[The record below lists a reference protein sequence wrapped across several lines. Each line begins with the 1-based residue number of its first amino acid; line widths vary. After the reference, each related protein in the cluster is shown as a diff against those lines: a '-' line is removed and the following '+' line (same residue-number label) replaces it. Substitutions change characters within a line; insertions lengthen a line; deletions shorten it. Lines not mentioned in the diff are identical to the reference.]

1 MNTEEFNY
9 NGYNQ
14 NDNNVINKNPNNTRK
29 SNFKKTYKTPLIVI
43 LVLTIIFIILLIIS
57 LITDNNYTIITNIP
71 DYYEMDMESK
81 YTINAFISPDT
92 DKYYITDF
100 LSTNINVVRVNN
112 NGIVEALSEGECT
125 IIINTN
131 NDKIYK
137 NINVKVVDKNIY
149 PEKIELTKKDY
160 TLRIN
165 QTDLLDYTI
174 YPVNTTKPEVTIT
187 KDNDVIEIN
196 DKTIKALKE
205 GNSTITIK
213 TVNNIEV
220 TASVIVSNKANSI
233 KFDKENINIKVGDT
247 TTINATVLPEDS
259 LRKDLTYT
267 IKDTNIATITNNTI
281 KGLKKGKTTLT
292 VTNGEV
298 SNTIELTV
306 NENLLVTLSNYNLL
320 QNKLNSLNKNSLSST
335 DTSYLLF
342 GSDYQEGQTKV
353 TKLLSFVKSKNITPN
368 LVGILG
374 DYHAGNVGNHTS
386 EIKELDK
393 KIKNEFSKTST
404 LYVQGNHDTNETQ
417 YIQSTGSYIG
427 NNYILYVINTK
438 DNPRQTSSC
447 TDSSNLIKAGKKL
460 DTFLK
465 DLNDKDIKAPILILT
480 HVPIHDNRNDNACG
494 YKFGEII
501 NKYKN
506 LNIFLLF
513 GHNHSGSYDNCIGGS
528 MNYFSK
534 GSTVGLSDNNNNKSL
549 KINFYYLNAGYV
561 GLERNASGQVTCSG
575 KQVTSSNEN
584 SMSLFTIT
592 NDHIKIERYT
602 NSKVI
607 KVLDLDLK

>member
-1 MNTEEFNY
+1 MNTEEFN
-9 NGYNQ
+9 YNQ

-43 LVLTIIFIILLIIS
+43 LVLTIIFIILLVIS
-57 LITDNNYTIITNIP
+57 LITDNNYTIIANIP

-131 NDKIYK
+131 KDKIYK
-137 NINVKVVDKNIY
+137 NITIKVIDKNIY

-160 TLRIN
+160 SLRIN

-174 YPVNTTKPEVTIT
+174 YPVNTTKPQVTIT

-196 DKTIKALKE
+196 DKTIKAVKE
-205 GNSTITIK
+205 GTSIITIK
-213 TVNNIEV
+213 TINNKEV
-220 TASVIVSNKANSI
+220 TASVIVSNKAESI
-233 KFDKENINIKVGDT
+233 NVDKEKINIKVGDT
-247 TTINATVLPEDS
+247 NTIKASVLPEDS

-292 VTNGEV
+292 ISNNEV
-298 SNTIELTV
+298 SKTIEINV
-306 NENLLVTLSNYNLL
+306 KENLLVTLKEFNLL
-320 QNKLNSLNKNSLSST
+320 KNKLNSLNKKSLSET
-335 DTSYLLF
+335 DTTYLLF
-342 GSDYQEGQTKV
+342 GSDYQDAGSTFP
-353 TKLLSFVKSKNITPN
+353 KLLNYTKSQNVKPN
-368 LVGILG
+368 LVGLLG
-374 DYHAGNVGNHTS
+374 DYKASNVGNHTN
-386 EIKELDK
+386 EIKEADK
-393 KIKNEFSKTST
+393 KIKEYFPDTAT
-404 LYVQGNHDTNETQ
+404 LYLQGNHDNDSTQ
-417 YIQSTGSYIG
+417 NIQATGAYIG

-438 DNPRQTSSC
+438 DNPRITGSSC
-447 TDSSNLIKAGKKL
+447 SSSSATTKISEKL

-465 DLNDKDIKAPILILT
+465 TLNDLDIKAPILILT

-494 YKFGEII
+494 YKIGEVV

-506 LNIFLLF
+506 LNIFLMY
-513 GHNHSGSYDNCIGGS
+513 GHNHSGKYDDCMGGS
-528 MNYFSK
+528 MNYYPK
-534 GSTVGLSDNNNNKSL
+534 GSTINFSEKNNSKPT

-561 GLERNASGQVTCSG
+561 GLERNTNGQVTCSG
-575 KQVTSSNEN
+575 TKVTSSNAN

-592 NDHIKIERYT
+592 DDHIKIERYT
-602 NSKVI
+602 NSKII